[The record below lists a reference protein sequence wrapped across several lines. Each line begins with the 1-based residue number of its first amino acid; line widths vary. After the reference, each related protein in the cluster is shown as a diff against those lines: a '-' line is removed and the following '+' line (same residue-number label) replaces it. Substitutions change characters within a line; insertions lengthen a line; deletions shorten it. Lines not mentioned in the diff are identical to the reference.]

1 MNFRCFALS
10 TALLTATLSSLTFS
24 EIEILDADGNLIRL
38 DKPAERIISLA
49 PSLTE
54 ILFAI
59 DAGKRIVGV
68 IEYSDFPLEAKK
80 LPVIGRFD
88 LLNVEKIV
96 ELEPDL
102 IVAWKSGNPERS
114 IEQLKTLGLTV
125 FLSELT
131 DLPSISEQM
140 KNISKLTGTEREA
153 SSAITNFN
161 QTYQSLVAEYSGRK
175 LVKTFYQ
182 VWDTPI
188 ITAGGKD
195 FINDIIKLCSGEN
208 VFKDINQIA
217 PKVGLEAVIFADPE
231 VIIGSGSDQTRP
243 DWLDNW
249 KRWPKIKAVSK
260 QNLFSVNPDLI
271 QRQTPRILIGAKQM
285 CEHINK
291 ARIK

>member
-1 MNFRCFALS
+1 MNFKCLAFSIAV
-10 TALLTATLSSLTFS
+10 LTICLPSVTLSA
-24 EIEILDADGNLIRL
+24 IEILDADGNLVRL
-38 DKPAERIISLA
+38 DKPAERVISLA

-59 DAGKRIVGV
+59 GAAQRVVGV
-68 IEYSDFPLEAKK
+68 IEYSDFPPEAKT

-88 LLNVEKIV
+88 LLDIEKVV

-114 IEQLKTLGLTV
+114 IEQLKSLGLTV
-125 FLSELT
+125 YLAELS
-131 DLPSISEQM
+131 DLPSISKQM

-161 QTYQSLVAEYSGRK
+161 QTYESLIAEYSGRT

-182 VWDTPI
+182 VWDMPI

-208 VFKDINQIA
+208 IFKEINQIS
-217 PKVGLEAVIFADPE
+217 PKVSLEAVIVANPE

-249 KRWPKIKAVSK
+249 KHWPKMEAVSK
-260 QNLFSVNPDLI
+260 QNLFSINPDLI
-271 QRQTPRILIGAKQM
+271 QRQTPRTLIGTKQM

-291 ARIK
+291 ARTQ